1 MAETPAAS
9 TLDIPLRTTRT
20 DLYEKMVICSRPQD
34 PRTPTPL
41 QDGRRYAGRLNPQ
54 ALPALPRKA
63 VPGILSRLE

>member
-1 MAETPAAS
+1 MRRDDET
-9 TLDIPLRTTRT
+9 TLCANVGETL
-20 DLYEKMVICSRPQD
+20 D